1 MSTILSID
9 GSSTYLTD
17 IIQGDLYLHN
27 GNTTI
32 GAPIDSL
39 QSAGEKGQPN
49 GYASLDATGKVPPAE
64 LPQLVITTVFT
75 VPVQA
80 DLTTL
85 SAANVGDFGIV
96 SGGAGAGSYI
106 LAAEPY
112 STLGNWVPVVTPG
125 AVVSVNGIGGPNV
138 LLGANNITTGTLG
151 AGRLPV
157 LSATGDAT
165 GTSLPGT
172 GSIPLTLANTTVTP
186 GAYPNANI
194 IVDSKGRLTG
204 AIPGTNIS
212 EILYQQNS
220 SISPGNN
227 IIYRIGNSDESSYLG
242 MESGCDI
249 ITPGNKI
256 NISCA
261 QLNTDV
267 IGSTARITTDDTLT
281 LEGRDTIMNTTNTMT
296 VNTPNLAVT
305 GITNA
310 IAPNVLYYDSGSGN
324 VTYGAPTAG
333 GVASV
338 GVTAPITNTGTVTNP
353 VIGHATSGVSAGTF
367 AVPYNA
373 VFNSTG
379 HCTSVQTSPNAWF
392 SIANGG
398 TDISMAT
405 GGTLPNRSFS
415 VSHQNSGIAAGVY
428 TNPSSLTFNIRGH
441 CTNAVS
447 GGAPELL
454 SNKNVANGYAGLDAT
469 GKIAN
474 AQLPPLAITS
484 TTVVPLKA
492 DLVTISTANEGDVG
506 IVISDPTPGNN
517 GSYILATEPYS
528 TLSNWIDMEPA
539 GSGVTTVNGLP
550 GPAVT
555 LGAGDITTG
564 TLPAAQLPALSATG
578 DVVGTGVDGTGSIP
592 LTIANTTVTPGSYT
606 NANITVGADGRLT
619 AASNGG
625 GGVGG
630 ILNQFYGLMNAI
642 INPSSETLSTPD
654 PALSIGSVTVA
665 ANTMGSGNNKG
676 IIGEVS
682 GTVVVA
688 STALFFINLGFNGAN
703 IGSLGSTNFTAGG
716 TYAFSVIFKIAPNTT
731 FYTAIMNLQTP
742 SGVVLVQ
749 NNGVY
754 FGATNIPIDVQ
765 PIFRMTPAD
774 PGNEIQN
781 QVFSIQVLS

>member
-49 GYASLDATGKVPPAE
+49 GYASLDATGKVPATQIPPLA
-64 LPQLVITTVFT
+64 ITEVYT
-75 VPVQA
+75 VPLLN
-80 DLTTL
+80 DLTTITT
-85 SAANVGDFGIV
+85 ANVGDFGIV
-96 SGGAGAGSYI
+96 TTGPGSGSYI
-106 LAAEPY
+106 LYAEPY
-112 STLGNWVPVVTPG
+112 TTLSNWVPVTSPG
-125 AVVSVNGIGGPNV
+125 SVISVNGIGGPDV
-138 LLGANNITTGTLG
+138 ILGANNITTGTLG

-165 GTSLPGT
+165 GSSLLGT
-172 GSIPLTLANTTVTP
+172 ATIPLTLANTTVTP
-186 GAYPNANI
+186 GAYPNASI
-194 IVDSKGRLTG
+194 IVDTKGRLTG
-204 AIPGTNIS
+204 AIPGTNTS

-220 SISPGNN
+220 SVSPGNN
-227 IIYRIGNSDESSYLG
+227 IIYRIGNSDESSSLDMG
-242 MESGCDI
+242 GGCDI
-249 ITPGNKI
+249 TTPGNKV
-256 NISCA
+256 NIRCS
-261 QLNTDV
+261 QFNLDSL
-267 IGSTARITTDDTLT
+267 GSTARITTDDDLT
-281 LEGRDTIMNTTNTMT
+281 LEGRNTIVNTTSTTT
-296 VNTPNLAVT
+296 VNTPSLAVS
-305 GITNA
+305 GIPNA
-310 IAPNVLYYDSGSGN
+310 IAPDVLYYDSGSGN
-324 VTYGAPTAG
+324 VTYGAPAS

-338 GVTAPITNTGTVTNP
+338 SVTAPITNTGTVADP
-353 VIGHATSGVSAGTF
+353 IIGHATSGVSAGTF

-415 VSHQNSGIAAGVY
+415 VSHQNSGVAAGVY

-484 TTVVPLKA
+484 TTVIPLKA

-528 TLSNWIDMEPA
+528 VLSNWIDMEPA
-539 GSGVTTVNGLP
+539 GSGVTSVNGLP

-578 DVVGTGVDGTGSIP
+578 DVVGTGVGGTGSIP

-625 GGVGG
+625 GGVGS
-630 ILNQFYGLMNAI
+630 ILNQFYGLMNSI
-642 INPSSETLSTPD
+642 IDPSSATLSTPD
-654 PALSIGSVTVA
+654 PALSIGSITIA
-665 ANTMGSGNNKG
+665 ANTMGAGNNKG

-682 GTVVVA
+682 GTVNVA
-688 STALFFINLGFNGAN
+688 STALFFIDLGFNGAI

-716 TYAFSVIFKIAPNTT
+716 TYAFSVTFKIVPNTT

-765 PIFRMTPAD
+765 PIFRMTPAN
-774 PGNEIQN
+774 PGNEVQN
-781 QVFSIQVLS
+781 QAFSLQVLS